1 VKRSEA
7 KPKKVLPGTTKL
19 SENREA
25 KVLSGRTKLSEIREE
40 TGKFKAQIQR
50 DAFYSPREVEEM
62 LSASGGL
69 RKKPKATK
77 VDPNLTEYATVLAH
91 AVDTFGSRPNANAWL
106 RRPNRIFAGQTPLQ
120 ILTEDPAAVEEE
132 LVRIDHGMF
141 V

>member
-1 VKRSEA
+1 MKRSEA
-7 KPKKVLPGTTKL
+7 KSKKVLSGATKL
-19 SENREA
+19 PENREA
-25 KVLSGRTKLSEIREE
+25 KVPPGRTKLSEIQEE
-40 TGKFKAQIQR
+40 TGKFKGLIQR
-50 DAFYSPREVEEM
+50 NSFYSPVEVAEM
-62 LSASGGL
+62 LSASSPL
-69 RKKPKATK
+69 RKKPKATN

-106 RRPNRIFAGQTPLQ
+106 HRPNRMFANQTPLQ

>member
-1 VKRSEA
+1 MKRRET
-7 KPKKVLPGTTKL
+7 KPKKVLSETTKL

-25 KVLSGRTKLSEIREE
+25 RVLSGRTKLSEVRKE
-40 TGKFKAQIQR
+40 TGKFEGQIQR
-50 DAFYSPREVEEM
+50 DAFYSPREVAEM
-62 LSASGGL
+62 LSASGAS
-69 RKKPKATK
+69 RRKPKATN

-106 RRPNRIFAGQTPLQ
+106 HRPNRMFANQTPLQ